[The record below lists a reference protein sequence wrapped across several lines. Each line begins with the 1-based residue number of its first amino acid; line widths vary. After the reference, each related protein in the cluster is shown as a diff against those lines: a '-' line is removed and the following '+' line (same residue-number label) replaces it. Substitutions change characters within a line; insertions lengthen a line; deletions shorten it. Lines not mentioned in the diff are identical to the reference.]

1 MSEGKI
7 PFKKGVFK
15 MFLHVV
21 IFAFSLFVLCALFNI
36 RSTIVRIL
44 RPKKW
49 YYLQTKYLRTFFV
62 PPETILY
69 ILLDIITIITIFLI
83 LFEVIPF
90 YKALFYYLIAYI
102 CLIATKSALNWIV
115 FIVGDKILHL
125 RDERYENEP

>member
-1 MSEGKI
+1 
-7 PFKKGVFK
+7 

-21 IFAFSLFVLCALFNI
+21 IFAFSLFVLCVLFNI

-49 YYLQTKYLRTFFV
+49 YYLRTKYLKTFFV

-83 LFEVIPF
+83 LFEV
-90 YKALFYYLIAYI
+90 LFYYLIAYI